1 MNNESLIMFKV
12 IEIRDDGY
20 IGVMMKGDSNLTFF
34 LTQESGP
41 KSPREGQGDV
51 CMVSLP
57 VIYRFYDS
65 LYHMSHFK

>member
-1 MNNESLIMFKV
+1 MFKHNLKV

-51 CMVSLP
+51 CMVSL
-57 VIYRFYDS
+57 YSDNLKFSTDYE
-65 LYHMSHFK
+65 F